1 MDLLHIILLAAIQG
15 LTEFLPISSS
25 AHLIL
30 PSAIL
35 GWKDQGLA
43 FDVAIHLGSLAA
55 VVIYFYDDIKQ
66 LTICWSRSLFNG
78 QSSPESRLG
87 WHIILSTMPA
97 ALAGLIFSD
106 FIELH
111 LRTILVVA
119 VTTIIFGLAL
129 GLADYRSS
137 KSKGIYAFTWKSAL
151 FVGCAQA
158 LAFIPGTS
166 RSGITITAALFL
178 GFKRTAA
185 VKFSF
190 FLAIPIILLS
200 GLYKA
205 SQLAEQSE
213 ILWRELA
220 IGSLLSFVAAYV
232 CIHFFIGLIDRIGM
246 MPFVIYR
253 LILGAF
259 LLIIAINT

>member
-35 GWKDQGLA
+35 GWQDQGLA

-66 LTICWSRSLFNG
+66 LTICWSRSLFND

-87 WHIILSTMPA
+87 WHIILSTIPA

-158 LAFIPGTS
+158 LALIPGTS
-166 RSGITITAALFL
+166 RSGITL
-178 GFKRTAA
+178 
-185 VKFSF
+185 

-213 ILWRELA
+213 ILWRDLA
-220 IGSLLSFVAAYV
+220 IASLLSFVAAYV

-253 LILGAF
+253 LILGIF
-259 LLIIAINT
+259 LLIIVINA